1 MSSFSKRIF
10 DVIDEDNKA
19 ELPINKSI
27 GLGIMILIILSVL
40 AVILESDADL
50 RTKYG
55 TWFYN
60 FELLAVT
67 VFSLEY
73 ILRMYT
79 AGHLYPEVSKSKARI
94 KYMFSAMAMIDLLA
108 ILPFYMEL
116 AHTALLAMGIN
127 VVLDLRFIRVLRL
140 MRLLRIFKLNRYS
153 SSMKLIS
160 TVLRDEKEKLLITI
174 FMTSI
179 LLVLSS
185 ALIYTVEHEAQPES
199 FPNIISSM
207 WWSIATLTTVGY
219 GDVYPVT
226 AMGKMLAGV
235 IAILG
240 IGLVA
245 LPTGILSSSFVRKI
259 SADEDGN
266 RKGVAHGA
274 HGEEETDIVY
284 APKAHGHNHHIKK
297 NETLCP
303 HCGKKISEH

>member
-1 MSSFSKRIF
+1 MSRFSKKIF
-10 DVIDEDNKA
+10 DIVDEDNKA

-50 RTKYG
+50 RAKYSI
-55 TWFYN
+55 WFYN
-60 FELLAVT
+60 FELFAVT
-67 VFSLEY
+67 IFSFEY
-73 ILRMYT
+73 ILRLYT
-79 AGHLYPEVSKSKARI
+79 AGYLYPEVSKSKARI
-94 KYMFSAMAMIDLLA
+94 AYMFSAMAMIDLLA

-116 AHTALLAMGIN
+116 AHTALLAFGIN
-127 VVLDLRFIRVLRL
+127 IVLDLRFIRVLRL

-160 TVLRDEKEKLLITI
+160 TVLKDEKEKLLITI
-174 FMTSI
+174 FMTFI
-179 LLVLSS
+179 LLILSS
-185 ALIYTVEHEAQPES
+185 ALIYTVENEAQPDS

-207 WWSIATLTTVGY
+207 WWAIATLTTVGY

-226 AMGKMLAGV
+226 ALGKMLAGI

-245 LPTGILSSSFVRKI
+245 LPTGILSSAFVSRI
-259 SADEDGN
+259 SAQEEGDRLEAIEDSKN
-266 RKGVAHGA
+266 EIVEAIISHD
-274 HGEEETDIVY
+274 HHSQEDIV
-284 APKAHGHNHHIKK
+284 
-297 NETLCP
+297 CP